1 MNASVQGSPSG
12 PKAKRHIRN
21 FLIDKNFQ
29 MGWVLRVTLVTTVIV
44 GIMGYF
50 LYGTLAESTELVKI
64 TAMSQEGMSPAAQEA
79 FIKQG
84 DSDKARTLLILG
96 GGLVG
101 LVLLLGLMTIVA
113 THKIAGPAYKIR
125 RLLSSID
132 GDHLQL
138 WAKLRKGDELH
149 EVFQEFDDMV
159 QRLREARHQD
169 VKELE
174 SIRAELEGHEAS
186 AETRKRLDK
195 LLDGYRNSVKMS

>member
-1 MNASVQGSPSG
+1 MSASAQGSPGG
-12 PKAKRHIRN
+12 PKPKRHIRN
-21 FLIDKNFQ
+21 FLIDKSFQ
-29 MGWVLRVTLVTTVIV
+29 MGWVLRVTLVTAIIV

-50 LYGTLAESTELVKI
+50 LYGTLAESTELMVMQ
-64 TAMSQEGMSPAAQEA
+64 AMSQEGMSQVTQEA
-79 FIKQG
+79 FIKQA
-84 DSDKARTLLILG
+84 DSDKTRTLLTLG

-125 RLLSSID
+125 KLLSGID

-149 EVFQEFDDMV
+149 EVFLEFDDMV

-169 VKELE
+169 VEELE
-174 SIRAELEGHEAS
+174 SIRGELEAAGAS
-186 AETRKRLDK
+186 TGTLDRLNK
-195 LLDGYRNSVKMS
+195 LLDDYRNSVKMG

>member
-29 MGWVLRVTLVTTVIV
+29 MGWVLRVTVVTAVMG

-50 LYGTLAESTELVKI
+50 LYGTLAESTELMVMQ
-64 TAMSQEGMSPAAQEA
+64 AMAQEGMSPAAQEA
-79 FIKQG
+79 FIKQAG
-84 DSDKARTLLILG
+84 SDKTRTLLTLG
-96 GGLVG
+96 GGLLG
-101 LVLLLGLMTIVA
+101 LVMLLGLMTIVA

-174 SIRAELEGHEAS
+174 SIHAELLAGKAS
-186 AETRKRLDK
+186 PETMERLDK
-195 LLDGYRNSVKMS
+195 LLDDYRNSVKMS

>member
-29 MGWVLRVTLVTTVIV
+29 MGWVLRVTVVTAVIV

-50 LYGTLAESTELVKI
+50 LYGTLAESTELMVMQ
-64 TAMSQEGMSPAAQEA
+64 AMAQEGMSPAAQES
-79 FIKQG
+79 FIKQAG
-84 DSDKARTLLILG
+84 SDKTRTLLTLG

-174 SIRAELEGHEAS
+174 SIRAELLAGKAS
-186 AETRKRLDK
+186 PETMERLDK

>member
-29 MGWVLRVTLVTTVIV
+29 MGWVLRVTVVTAVIV

-50 LYGTLAESTELVKI
+50 LYGTLAESTELMVMQ
-64 TAMSQEGMSPAAQEA
+64 AMAQEGMSPAAQEA
-79 FIKQG
+79 FIKQAG
-84 DSDKARTLLILG
+84 SDKTRTLLTLG
-96 GGLVG
+96 GGLLG
-101 LVLLLGLMTIVA
+101 LVILLGLMTIIA

-174 SIRAELEGHEAS
+174 SIRAELLAGKAS
-186 AETRKRLDK
+186 PETMERLDK
-195 LLDGYRNSVKMS
+195 LLDDYRNSVKMS

>member
-21 FLIDKNFQ
+21 YLIDKNFQ
-29 MGWVLRVTLVTTVIV
+29 LGWVLRVTLVTAVIV

-50 LYGTLAESTELVKI
+50 LYGTLAESTELMVMQ
-64 TAMSQEGMSPAAQEA
+64 AMAQEGMSPAAQEA
-79 FIKQG
+79 FIKQAG
-84 DSDKARTLLILG
+84 SDKTRTLLTLG
-96 GGLVG
+96 GGLLG

-174 SIRAELEGHEAS
+174 SIRAELLAGKVS
-186 AETRKRLDK
+186 PETMERLDK
-195 LLDGYRNSVKMS
+195 LLESYRNSVKMS